1 MTKLSKNVDAKRDET
16 IIRLCMSVQYHWWQS
31 VLQKVLQKRKDEN
44 ENGRREQHQSDVP
57 VADHPGQKE
66 YAERFNW
73 IDKCD
78 SVVKLSLD
86 DDFDPL
92 LTR

>member
-1 MTKLSKNVDAKRDET
+1 MHE
-16 IIRLCMSVQYHWWQS
+16 SVQYNWWQS
-31 VLQKVLQKRKDEN
+31 VLQKVLQKWKDEN
-44 ENGRREQHQSDVP
+44 ENENDRREQHQSDIP

-66 YAERFNW
+66 YTERFNW

-86 DDFDPL
+86 NDFDPL